1 MTSPSRYEPTP
12 ATFIFVPSEIKAI
25 FLISF
30 KSASN
35 VEIIISQPFGRQKHS
50 IVPTFGGTLVCLCN
64 TSRLFYTI
72 FLSAQDRCYKIVK
85 VKIGHIMLLIEQSL
99 KVQTLWDLASLNML
113 LQGYQSE
120 KCKIQLISLLPSWSK
135 VLFYIFPDPVFK
147 NYRNPFPSCALPSHR
162 FPWVPSDI
170 LPENFWETQ

>member
-1 MTSPSRYEPTP
+1 
-12 ATFIFVPSEIKAI
+12 
-25 FLISF
+25 
-30 KSASN
+30 
-35 VEIIISQPFGRQKHS
+35 
-50 IVPTFGGTLVCLCN
+50 
-64 TSRLFYTI
+64 
-72 FLSAQDRCYKIVK
+72 
-85 VKIGHIMLLIEQSL
+85 MLLIEQSL

-162 FPWVPSDI
+162 FPWTPSDI